1 LNPLHNLIALQ
12 GLTCLPRLPLAGAD
26 RCRQVPG
33 DGASIVSSKG
43 GAMEEKK
50 DFEDIRVGEKIKRLR
65 ETKGLSLKE
74 VGDLSGFSAALLS
87 QMENHLVS
95 PSLGTIIKLA
105 KAFGVK
111 VGDFFGE
118 TEGEPFTI
126 VRKDERK
133 TVSRFASTDGVK
145 YGYSY
150 ESLGFDKKDR
160 HMEPFII
167 TLEPAT
173 VKTSKTSKTS
183 VHEGEEFI
191 FVLEGEMEVIL
202 GSHTDIL
209 YPGDS
214 IYYNSNI
221 PHRIQCHEDRITK
234 ILAVLYT
241 LNN

>member
-1 LNPLHNLIALQ
+1 
-12 GLTCLPRLPLAGAD
+12 
-26 RCRQVPG
+26 
-33 DGASIVSSKG
+33 
-43 GAMEEKK
+43 MEEQKE
-50 DFEDIRVGEKIKRLR
+50 FEEVHVGERIKELR
-65 ETKGLSLKE
+65 ERKGLSLKE
-74 VGDLSGFSAALLS
+74 VADLTGFSTALLS

-105 KAFGVK
+105 RALSVK
-111 VGDFFGE
+111 VGDFLGE
-118 TEGEPFTI
+118 TKGEPFTI

-133 TVSRFASTDGVK
+133 MVSRFASKEGVK

-160 HMEPFII
+160 HMEPFIV

-173 VKTSKTSKTS
+173 VKAAKTS

-202 GSHTDIL
+202 GNHTDIL

-214 IYYNSNI
+214 IYYDSTI
-221 PHRIQCHEDRITK
+221 PHKVRCYQDKVTR
-234 ILAVLYT
+234 ILAVIYAQSS
-241 LNN
+241 

>member
-1 LNPLHNLIALQ
+1 
-12 GLTCLPRLPLAGAD
+12 
-26 RCRQVPG
+26 
-33 DGASIVSSKG
+33 
-43 GAMEEKK
+43 MEEKEQK
-50 DFEDIRVGEKIKRLR
+50 RDFEEIHVGEKIKVLR
-65 ETKGLSLKE
+65 ERKGLSLK
-74 VGDLSGFSAALLS
+74 DLADSTGFSTALLS

-95 PSLGTIIKLA
+95 PSLGTMIKLA
-105 KAFGVK
+105 RAMGVK
-111 VGDFFGE
+111 VGDFLGE

-133 TVSRFASTDGVK
+133 NVSRFASKDGVK

-160 HMEPFII
+160 HMEPFIV

-173 VKTSKTSKTS
+173 VKAMKTS

-202 GSHTDIL
+202 GNHTDVL

-214 IYYNSNI
+214 IYYDSTI
-221 PHRIQCHEDRITK
+221 PHRVQCHQDKITR
-234 ILAVLYT
+234 ILAVLFAPST
-241 LNN
+241 

>member
-1 LNPLHNLIALQ
+1 MMGEQ
-12 GLTCLPRLPLAGAD
+12 
-26 RCRQVPG
+26 
-33 DGASIVSSKG
+33 KEF
-43 GAMEEKK
+43 EEV
-50 DFEDIRVGEKIKRLR
+50 RVGERVKQLR
-65 ETKGLSLKE
+65 ERKGLSLKE
-74 VGDLSGFSAALLS
+74 VADLTGFSTALLS

-105 KAFGVK
+105 RALSVK
-111 VGDFFGE
+111 VGDFLGE

-133 TVSRFASTDGVK
+133 MVSRFASKEGVK

-160 HMEPFII
+160 HMEPFIV

-173 VKTSKTSKTS
+173 VKAAKTS

-202 GSHTDIL
+202 GNHTDIL

-214 IYYNSNI
+214 IYYDSTI
-221 PHRIQCHEDRITK
+221 PHKVQCHQDKVTR
-234 ILAVLYT
+234 ILAVIYASST
-241 LNN
+241 

>member
-1 LNPLHNLIALQ
+1 
-12 GLTCLPRLPLAGAD
+12 
-26 RCRQVPG
+26 
-33 DGASIVSSKG
+33 
-43 GAMEEKK
+43 MEEQKE
-50 DFEDIRVGEKIKRLR
+50 FEEVRVGERVKELR
-65 ETKGLSLKE
+65 ERKGLSLKE
-74 VGDLSGFSAALLS
+74 VADLTGFSTALLS

-105 KAFGVK
+105 RALSVK
-111 VGDFFGE
+111 VGDFLGE

-133 TVSRFASTDGVK
+133 MVSRFASKEGVK

-160 HMEPFII
+160 HMEPFIV

-173 VKTSKTSKTS
+173 VKAAKTS

-202 GSHTDIL
+202 GNHTDIL

-214 IYYNSNI
+214 IYYDSTI
-221 PHRIQCHEDRITK
+221 PHKVQCHQDKVTR
-234 ILAVLYT
+234 ILAVIYAQST
-241 LNN
+241 

>member
-1 LNPLHNLIALQ
+1 
-12 GLTCLPRLPLAGAD
+12 
-26 RCRQVPG
+26 
-33 DGASIVSSKG
+33 
-43 GAMEEKK
+43 MEEQK
-50 DFEDIRVGEKIKRLR
+50 EYEEVRVGERVKELR
-65 ETKGLSLKE
+65 ERKGLSLKE
-74 VGDLSGFSAALLS
+74 VADLTGFSTALLS

-105 KAFGVK
+105 RALSVK
-111 VGDFFGE
+111 VGDFLGE

-133 TVSRFASTDGVK
+133 MVSRFASKEGVK

-160 HMEPFII
+160 HMEPFIV

-173 VKTSKTSKTS
+173 VKAAKTS

-202 GSHTDIL
+202 GNHTDIL

-214 IYYNSNI
+214 IYYDSTI
-221 PHRIQCHEDRITK
+221 PHKVQCHQDKITR
-234 ILAVLYT
+234 ILAVIYAQST
-241 LNN
+241 

>member
-1 LNPLHNLIALQ
+1 
-12 GLTCLPRLPLAGAD
+12 
-26 RCRQVPG
+26 
-33 DGASIVSSKG
+33 
-43 GAMEEKK
+43 MEEKEQK
-50 DFEDIRVGEKIKRLR
+50 RDFGEIRVGEKIKVLR
-65 ETKGLSLKE
+65 ERKGLSLK
-74 VGDLSGFSAALLS
+74 DLADSTGFSTALLS

-95 PSLGTIIKLA
+95 PSLGTMIKLA
-105 KAFGVK
+105 RAMGVK
-111 VGDFFGE
+111 VGDFLGE

-133 TVSRFASTDGVK
+133 NVSRFASKDGVK

-160 HMEPFII
+160 HMEPFIV

-173 VKTSKTSKTS
+173 VKAMKTS

-202 GSHTDIL
+202 GNHTDVL

-214 IYYNSNI
+214 IYYDSTI
-221 PHRIQCHEDRITK
+221 PHRVQCHQDKITR
-234 ILAVLYT
+234 ILAVLYASST
-241 LNN
+241 